1 MFQGSQWSEAGF
13 MKAKMS
19 NSWMKE
25 HVLAPQGHTEGHSRM
40 KQVQGLFSDLNN
52 ILD

>member
-25 HVLAPQGHTEGHSRM
+25 HVLAPQGHTEGHAEWNRF
-40 KQVQGLFSDLNN
+40 KVFLA
-52 ILD
+52 I